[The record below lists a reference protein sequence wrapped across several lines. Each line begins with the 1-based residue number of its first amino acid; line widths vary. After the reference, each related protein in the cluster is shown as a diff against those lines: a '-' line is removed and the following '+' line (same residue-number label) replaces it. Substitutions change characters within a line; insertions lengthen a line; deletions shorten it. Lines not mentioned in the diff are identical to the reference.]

1 MLFNY
6 NHVILSL
13 LRKYLFTLFSNCFSR
28 QTHRHVIVEDMWWT
42 QILQNVASKERMLLH
57 RRGVCVHYLH
67 FFFLFPIESIVLGPF
82 PEFNRFLH
90 ELEFSLAACN
100 VHFSFIT
107 HPHEAYSQNNKLH
120 LKEHHGIGSQR
131 LWNEARVFSSHC
143 CCNAPPAPSM
153 ARQGKLHAVVCP
165 Q

>member
-1 MLFNY
+1 
-6 NHVILSL
+6 
-13 LRKYLFTLFSNCFSR
+13 
-28 QTHRHVIVEDMWWT
+28 MW
-42 QILQNVASKERMLLH
+42 LQKKECYFIEEEF
-57 RRGVCVHYLH
+57 VYITYIF

-131 LWNEARVFSSHC
+131 L
-143 CCNAPPAPSM
+143 
-153 ARQGKLHAVVCP
+153 
-165 Q
+165 